1 MTFAA
6 ARGAIQRPKARA
18 RSVTGSR
25 AAATFPVTLDTVPD
39 AMSIRASVLAA
50 GPHMY
55 NVLPVGSTNEV
66 ARPSNGGSGVDPT
79 RVPSTAMRSKRRVA
93 FVEQTTH
100 HACVSTG
107 PAARSSHAGARVG
120 RVATSP
126 VIDPPS
132 NDADQWSTPDG
143 GDSCSPAT
151 NQKADTSKLP
161 VDAAR
166 STSGATLVTGWP
178 SSVTDGRL
186 RSPGRPMTRPAAT
199 SITSTPSFQ
208 PSDPLW
214 TDQPRNANRPSGE
227 MLACPS
233 TSSSWAA
240 LGKFGSARPAVSR
253 MVVSDWSVPSAS
265 AMASVTLSR
274 LGGPPRAD
282 PSQSPQTHSH
292 PPPGRATTVVG
303 PLCGPKTSGPS
314 LPAESSATR

>member
-18 RSVTGSR
+18 RSDMGSR
-25 AAATFPVTLDTVPD
+25 AAATCPVTLDTVPD

-55 NVLPVGSTNEV
+55 NVFPVGSTKEV

-100 HACVSTG
+100 QAPVSTG
-107 PAARSSHAGARVG
+107 PAARSSHPGARVG
-120 RVATSP
+120 CVATSP
-126 VIDPPS
+126 VIDAPS

-143 GDSCSPAT
+143 DDSCSPAT
-151 NQKADTSKLP
+151 NQKAETSTLP

-166 STSGATLVTGWP
+166 STSGATLVTGCP
-178 SSVTDGRL
+178 SSVTDGRCG
-186 RSPGRPMTRPAAT
+186 SPVEPMTRPAAT

-208 PSDPLW
+208 PSDPSW
-214 TDQPRNANRPSGE
+214 TDHPRNAKRPSGE
-227 MLACPS
+227 MLASPS
-233 TSSSWAA
+233 TSSSCAA
-240 LGKFGSARPAVSR
+240 VGKFGSTRPAVSR
-253 MVVSDWSVPSAS
+253 MVVSDWRVPAGS
-265 AMASVTLSR
+265 AMATVTLRR

-282 PSQSPQTHSH
+282 PSQSPQ
-292 PPPGRATTVVG
+292 
-303 PLCGPKTSGPS
+303 
-314 LPAESSATR
+314 